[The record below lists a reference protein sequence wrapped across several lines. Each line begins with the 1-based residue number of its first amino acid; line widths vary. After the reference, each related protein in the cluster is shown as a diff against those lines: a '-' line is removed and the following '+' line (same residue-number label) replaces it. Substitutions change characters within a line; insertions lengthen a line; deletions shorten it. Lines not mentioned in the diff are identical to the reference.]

1 MHLLKVGTASVNQAP
16 LDWTGNY
23 ENIVEAINM
32 AAAEGVQILC
42 LPELCITGYGCEDH
56 FHSYDVQQTALQ
68 VLKMIAKD
76 ISEAEL
82 KIKVCVGLPFLHNNA
97 LYNVVAMIDSGRI
110 LGFVPKQH
118 LAGDGLHY
126 EPRWFKPW
134 PAGHQDVTNFIDDE
148 LYVPIGD
155 MIFEFRHTGESA
167 VVRVGFEICE
177 DAWVA
182 NRPGAL
188 LSQYGVDITM
198 NPSASHFAF
207 GKYEVRQR
215 FVMEGSRAFGTT
227 YLYANLLG
235 NEAGRAIYDGGNL
248 IATKGS
254 IVGFGR
260 RFSFKPVELLT
271 AVIDIDATR
280 TQQSA
285 TASFTPKLGKCR
297 VMQGYQA
304 LEATEEGV
312 SNGHA
317 IQEDET
323 HDEFTNAISLALCD
337 YMRKAHSKGFV
348 ISLSGGAD
356 SAACAV
362 LVRKMWDIGVDTF
375 GEELFLEHLGLE
387 PGTGFK
393 DILTCMYQGTKNS
406 SDVTLNAATV
416 VAEELGAKFLIVSV
430 DSLVEGYKSMMST
443 ALGRELSW
451 ETDDL
456 ALQNIQAR
464 VRAPSIWMVANV
476 EGKLL
481 ITTSNRSEAAVGYCT
496 MDGDTAG
503 SIAPIGG
510 IGKAFLLRWLRDSA
524 RLDFPSLEAVIKQK
538 PTAELRPGT
547 SAQTDET
554 DLMPYEVLD
563 AVEKEAIVG
572 KKSPT
577 DVYRSVRRRFS
588 MYAEKDLLL
597 WIERF
602 FLLWARNQWK
612 RDRLS
617 PGFHVDEESLDPK
630 TWCRFPILSGGFVQE
645 LAALRAYAK
654 AEGVC

>member
-1 MHLLKVGTASVNQAP
+1 MHLLKVGTASVNQTP
-16 LDWTGNY
+16 LDWSGNF
-23 ENIVEAINM
+23 ENIIEAID
-32 AAAEGVQILC
+32 AATAEGVQLLC

-56 FHSYDVQQTALQ
+56 FHSYEVQQEALH
-68 VLKMIAKD
+68 VLKAIAKD
-76 ISEAEL
+76 MEESGRN
-82 KIKVCVGLPFLHNNA
+82 IKVCVGLPLLHNNA
-97 LYNVVAMIDSGRI
+97 LYNVVAVIDSGRI

-134 PAGHQDVTNFIDDE
+134 PAGQAETTHVIDDE
-148 LYVPIGD
+148 FFIPIGD
-155 MIFEFRHTGESA
+155 MIFEFRHMGENS

-182 NRPGAL
+182 NRPGAQ
-188 LSQYGVDITM
+188 LSQHGVDIMM

-227 YLYANLLG
+227 YLYANLQG

-248 IATKGS
+248 IATRGGL
-254 IVGFGR
+254 VGYGR

-271 AVIDIDATR
+271 AVVDIDATR

-285 TASFTPKLGKCR
+285 TASFTPKLGR
-297 VMQGYQA
+297 YAVVPGYQA
-304 LEATEEGV
+304 LEASEQDASTA
-312 SNGHA
+312 HTLH
-317 IQEDET
+317 EDEAY
-323 HDEFTNAISLALCD
+323 DEFTNAISLALCD

-375 GEELFLEHLGLE
+375 GEETFLEHLGLE
-387 PGTGFK
+387 PGTVFK
-393 DILTCMYQGTKNS
+393 DILTCMYQSTRNS
-406 SDVTLNAATV
+406 SDVTLDAATA
-416 VAEELGAKFLIVSV
+416 VAKELGAKFLAVSV
-430 DSLVEGYKSMMST
+430 DSLVEGYKEMMSM
-443 ALGRELSW
+443 ALGRDLTW
-451 ETDDL
+451 EKDDL

-464 VRAPSIWMVANV
+464 VRAPSIWMVANI

-510 IGKAFLLRWLRDSA
+510 IGKAFLLRWLRHTQ
-524 RLDFPSLEAVIKQK
+524 LDFTSLGTVTRQK
-538 PTAELRPGT
+538 PTAELRPGA
-547 SAQTDET
+547 SVQTDED
-554 DLMPYEVLD
+554 DLMPFEVLD

-577 DVYRSVRRRFS
+577 DVYRVISRKYS
-588 MYAEKDLLL
+588 KYTKEQCLL
-597 WIERF
+597 WVERF

-612 RDRLS
+612 RERFA

-630 TWCRFPILSGGFVQE
+630 TWCRFPILSGGFQIE
-645 LAALRAYAK
+645 LTQLREYAK
-654 AEGVC
+654 AEGVL